1 MTVDDGFVSASARAR
16 VGWLLQGAQMMATLT
31 EHDHAEWLRARS
43 GTARALR

>member
-1 MTVDDGFVSASARAR
+1 MTVDDGFVSAGARS
-16 VGWLLQGAQMMATLT
+16 VGWLLQAAQMMATLT